1 MKKKLIFKGPLL
13 TRSGYGEQSRFAIRA
28 LRDKED
34 LFDIY
39 IQPLTWGQTSWIGE
53 DTEEI
58 RWINQM
64 IEKTI
69 LYMQSGGQFDVSFQ
83 VTIPNEWTAM
93 APINIGYTAG
103 IETTKVAH
111 QWIQKGNEMN
121 GIIVV
126 SHHSKNVYEHTQ
138 YQAVN
143 DQTGQ
148 EVVLKLERP
157 IKTVNYPAK
166 KFETLPEVN
175 LELEHDVNF
184 LAAAQLSPRKN
195 MINTIKWFIEEFKD
209 DEVGLVL
216 KGNTA
221 KNCLMDREHTLGN
234 IRAITQQFPDRK
246 CKVYL
251 LHGDMSDEEMHS
263 LQVHPQVSALISLA
277 HGEGFGLPIFEAAY
291 SGTPVIATGWS
302 GQLDFLIDEE
312 GKQNFYN
319 VGFDLGP
326 VQDEVVWDGVI
337 VPDSMWAYAR
347 EQSAKEQMR
356 LCYEDVQS
364 QNKDSVALNSCAFA
378 ETVQERFAQE
388 KQYKAMVDAVLEY
401 MGVSD
406 EDEWQDILE
415 QVVEYD

>member
-28 LRDKED
+28 LRDRED

-69 LYMQSGGQFDVSFQ
+69 LYVQSGGQFDVSFQ
-83 VTIPNEWTAM
+83 VTIPNEWAPM

-126 SHHSKNVYEHTQ
+126 SHHSKNTYEHTQ

-143 DQTGQ
+143 EQTGQ
-148 EVVLKLERP
+148 EIVLKLERP
-157 IKTVNYPAK
+157 IVAVNYPAK

-175 LELEHDVNF
+175 LELEHDINF

-209 DEVGLVL
+209 EEVGLVL

-221 KNCLMDREHTLGN
+221 KNCLIDREHTLGN

-263 LQVHPQVSALISLA
+263 LQMHPQISALISLA

-302 GQLDFLIDEE
+302 GHLDFLIDEK
-312 GKQNFYN
+312 GKHNFYN
-319 VGFDLGP
+319 VSFDLAP
-326 VQDEVVWDGVI
+326 VQPEVVWDGVLI
-337 VPDSMWAYAR
+337 QDSMWAYAR

-356 LCYEDVQS
+356 LCYEDVK
-364 QNKDSVALNSCAFA
+364 NKKETSIALNAGIFA
-378 ETVQERFAQE
+378 AEVQERFAQE
-388 KQYKAMVDAVLEY
+388 KQYAAMVDAALDY
-401 MGVSD
+401 MGITD
-406 EDEWQDILE
+406 EDEWSDILD